1 MALKINLHPLML
13 TKLSAEVL
21 RRFND
26 PQIFQFRR
34 VQFVRQQ
41 LNIIPYIGGLVS

>member
-1 MALKINLHPLML
+1 MALEISFHLLAL
-13 TKLSAEVL
+13 TELLAEVPY
-21 RRFND
+21 RSND

-41 LNIIPYIGGLVS
+41 LSIVRYLGGLVS